1 MPVNTTST
9 GATYGKSSDPLCPLG
24 FHPQVRWPT
33 RCKRCFR
40 DYKEHSDSHDQKK
53 FANLDTATTESDPW
67 SVRKSSFQKSKSV
80 DVTIE
85 SGASAASRFAS
96 YTTKKDTVSDVKTE
110 EDIPE
115 WKKAMLER
123 RRKDKE
129 REEEEQKARNFGF
142 IPGTTLH
149 SSYVNKSY
157 DNDARLTSWGSAS
170 NLRSSNSYTNLT
182 STQEEEKDRNSYR
195 NSTPTSSSTTSWSR
209 PTAEKK
215 PEPELSPYEKYLQR
229 KREQDRKEEDDARK
243 KEEERREEEKKQEK
257 ERLRRREEEKRKEE
271 EAEKERQRKREK
283 EREEKR
289 KKEEEE
295 ERKRKEVLAQKKK
308 EEEAKQSTA
317 TASSKWGSQATKA
330 KTPTPEAKP
339 KPKWGA
345 GSSTAAP
352 VDEVPKKKPWEKPS
366 AAAKSTL
373 PSLNESSAASKSKVT
388 FTEKSRKTSE
398 SDSDS
403 ASVSNISKVNHHP
416 PHNTDS
422 EPEGMKKELE
432 TLKNEL
438 RAVKSRN
445 EVLEHMQSEA
455 IKKTP
460 LTLESAK
467 ASEATAELIKAREK
481 IRELDTQLSTFN
493 KDKKALNLKIKEL
506 ESDIERRPHASE
518 TQKTISEL
526 QTKQK
531 YLEKKCAELSHE
543 NEDLKGNVQNLEVE
557 LEEVQD
563 NFREDEADEYR
574 TLKREL
580 ENSAKN
586 CRVLQFKLKKTE
598 KSLVDLQ
605 SEHTELEGKM
615 KSVSGGSAAIDNLS
629 KVRQLEKD
637 LEAKT
642 QQISRLEAELRK
654 SGPSPRKG
662 GPGPCLSRTGSVE
675 RNVEDQLLKDL
686 QDSIEREN
694 DLKEQLSL
702 AEDESGEV
710 RKKMS
715 RLEDENEALSSQL
728 KKMAVKKTGSRR
740 SPSPY
745 NRNSLAEKDEG
756 ISEDGEE
763 LSPAELKVQLEVSEQ
778 ETELLRKKVENIL
791 TENLK
796 LTKEVKDIQTKLTE
810 AKKAPAAG
818 RSYGYGAT
826 NTGSGAAAEKKLEE
840 LQSEVNTF
848 RVKLIEKDRELERLD
863 AQVKSS
869 KNAGGKTLKRG
880 SSQEEDLH
888 SKLAVIEKEAEVLR
902 SKTQKLEQENESLKS
917 ASKGKVG
924 GLSQNDKFSLEGKI
938 KDLETKLKDSN
949 KKITELE
956 DSNKGTMRTSLELD
970 RVKRDKSSME
980 AEVVKLKDQASAE
993 KRKCEKMERD
1003 MVGLSDKVEKAQR
1016 EVIGVEREKRR
1027 IEEDKNKLES
1037 QVSRLETDMRSV
1049 TREKDR
1055 LKDEAEA
1062 ARQKNREN
1070 LSQTQEGMKAFK
1082 DQIDN
1087 LKQELS
1093 DEKRSSRDLK
1103 RQVDDKA
1110 RSADTEAANLRRDMD
1125 RQVGEL
1131 EEKKKKVRDLEDKI
1145 SDIEEKWAKSKRINQ
1160 QRKDKIDKL
1169 EQELENASKNS
1180 EADLRIKELE
1190 KQLQSKGGSSWEITK
1205 INKELES
1212 VKKEKA
1218 ELQKKHE
1225 NLEEE
1230 FVVLKAKSTMEKDE
1244 MSSGYG
1250 NMQDDYHT
1258 IKGELVALRQTY
1270 NNKSDE
1276 WIKEKL
1282 ELEKQVRDLETAIK
1296 SSAGSGWD
1304 AERIRFKSILEDRDS
1319 QITNLK
1325 IECDVARSQHG
1336 QAKKETEDLKQKL
1349 QDYEKMSKYGRSV
1362 AGTSS
1367 VSDSNGEVEELKKQ
1381 LATEQKE
1388 SKSAVNNVKMKYDSK
1403 IAIMTEEVHA
1413 LKSQSAKYRRERE
1426 TYKEMFEGVQK
1437 KLTDTKSGKLGP
1449 GDAAAELNDARSK
1462 LSDMTYQIHVLEDDL
1477 ADSKMEAAKAHANM
1491 TAQKSNF
1498 EIQVAELNSKINEL
1512 EEESLIDSGRA
1523 RIAGTRTKMELAW
1536 QKERESQKKLI
1547 NELNTMNRDLKS
1559 TLIELEKEKERDR
1572 LDSKRKIDGMKR
1584 SFEDEHE
1591 DTKKQITDLQYDL
1604 LELRDAHAKLR
1615 TTNEKLRRDKEKGDV
1630 DIRSVSVGL
1639 SCLVSHFK
1647 YLIATFSFSA

>member
-1 MPVNTTST
+1 MPVNTSST

-40 DYKEHSDSHDQKK
+40 DYKEHSDSGDQKK
-53 FANLDTATTESDPW
+53 FANLDASTTESDPW
-67 SVRKSSFQKSKSV
+67 SVRKGNFQKSKSV

-85 SGASAASRFAS
+85 SGSSAASRFAS
-96 YTTKKDTVSDVKTE
+96 YTTSKDTVATSKTE

-170 NLRSSNSYTNLT
+170 NLRSSSSYTNLT
-182 STQEEEKDRNSYR
+182 KTEEPDSSSSAGNNSYSYR
-195 NSTPTSSSTTSWSR
+195 NSTPTSSSWRAS
-209 PTAEKK
+209 AEPKQ

-229 KREQDRKEEDDARK
+229 KREQDK
-243 KEEERREEEKKQEK
+243 KEEEENKKKEEARREEEKKQER
-257 ERLRRREEEKRKEE
+257 ERVRRREEEKRKEE
-271 EAEKERQRKREK
+271 EAEKERQRQREK

-289 KKEEEE
+289 RKEEEE
-295 ERKRKEVLAQKKK
+295 EKAKKAK
-308 EEEAKQSTA
+308 EEEAKKKA
-317 TASSKWGSQATKA
+317 TAAPKWGAAASKST
-330 KTPTPEAKP
+330 TPTPE
-339 KPKWGA
+339 KPKWGS
-345 GSSTAAP
+345 SSTTAA
-352 VDEVPKKKPWEKPS
+352 VDEVPKRKPWEKPS

-373 PSLNESSAASKSKVT
+373 PSLNESATASKSKVT
-388 FTEKSRKTSE
+388 FNDKSRKTSE

-403 ASVSNISKVNHHP
+403 ASVSMSKSKSNHLS
-416 PHNTDS
+416 DGES
-422 EPEGMKKELE
+422 DGLKKEVE
-432 TLKNEL
+432 SLKNEL

-467 ASEATAELIKAREK
+467 ASEATAELMKAREK
-481 IRELDTQLSTFN
+481 IRDLDSQLST
-493 KDKKALNLKIKEL
+493 KDKDRKALNLKIKEL
-506 ESDIERRPHASE
+506 ESEIERRPQASE

-526 QTKQK
+526 QTKLK
-531 YLEKKCAELSHE
+531 YTERKCSELNTE
-543 NEDLKGNVQNLEVE
+543 NEELRGNVQNLEVE

-598 KSLVDLQ
+598 KSLSDLQ
-605 SEHTELEGKM
+605 QDNQELESKM
-615 KSVSGGSAAIDNLS
+615 KSVSGGSSAIDNIN
-629 KVRQLEKD
+629 KIRQLEKD

-642 QQISRLEAELRK
+642 QQISRLETEMKSSK
-654 SGPSPRKG
+654 SGSGPRKG

-702 AEDESGEV
+702 AEEESAEV

-715 RLEDENEALSSQL
+715 RIEDENEALSSQL
-728 KKMAVKKTGSRR
+728 KKMATKNKRR

-745 NRNSLAEKDEG
+745 NRNSFSEKDEG

-763 LSPAELKVQLEVSEQ
+763 LSPSELKVQLEVSEQ
-778 ETELLRKKVENIL
+778 ETELLRKKVENLL
-791 TENLK
+791 TDNLK
-796 LTKEVKDIQTKLTE
+796 LTKEVKDITTKMND
-810 AKKAPAAG
+810 AKKAPAS
-818 RSYGYGAT
+818 RSYGYGSSSSS
-826 NTGSGAAAEKKLEE
+826 NSNEKKIEE
-840 LQSEVNTF
+840 LQTEVNSF
-848 RVKLIEKDRELERLD
+848 RVKLIEKDREIERLD

-869 KNAGGKTLKRG
+869 KTAGGKTLKRG
-880 SSQEEDLH
+880 GSQDEDLL

-902 SKTQKLEQENESLKS
+902 SKTHQLESENESLKS
-917 ASKGKVG
+917 ASKGRPG
-924 GLSQNDKFSLEGKI
+924 AAFSQNEKFSLEQKI
-938 KDLETKLKDSN
+938 KELETKLKESN

-956 DSNKGTMRTSLELD
+956 DSSKGSMRTNLELD
-970 RVKRDKSSME
+970 RIKRDKSSME

-1027 IEEDKNKLES
+1027 MEEEKNKMES
-1037 QVSRLETDMRSV
+1037 QVSRLEGDLRSV

-1055 LKDEAEA
+1055 YKDEAEA

-1082 DQIDN
+1082 DQIES
-1087 LKQELS
+1087 LKQELQ
-1093 DEKRSSRDLK
+1093 DEKRSSRELK
-1103 RQVDDKA
+1103 RQVEDKT
-1110 RSADTEAANLRRDMD
+1110 RSADSEASNLRRDID
-1125 RQVGEL
+1125 KQTTEL
-1131 EEKKKKVRDLEDKI
+1131 DERRRKVRELEDKI
-1145 SDIEEKWAKSKRINQ
+1145 ADIEEKWAKSKRINQ

-1169 EQELENASKNS
+1169 EQELESASKMS
-1180 EADLRIKELE
+1180 GDSPALQEAEKKVKDLE
-1190 KQLQSKGGSSWEITK
+1190 KQLQSKGGSSWEMTK
-1205 INKELES
+1205 LNNELTS
-1212 VKKEKA
+1212 LKKEKA
-1218 ELQKKHE
+1218 DLQKKHE
-1225 NLEEE
+1225 NLEED
-1230 FVVLKAKSTMEKDE
+1230 FVVLKAKLTMEKDE
-1244 MSSGYG
+1244 MSSSI
-1250 NMQDDYHT
+1250 QDDYHT

-1270 NNKSDE
+1270 NDKSDE
-1276 WIKEKL
+1276 WIKQKL
-1282 ELEKQVRDLETAIK
+1282 DLEKQVKDLESAIK
-1296 SSAGSGWD
+1296 SSAGNGWD
-1304 AERIRFKSILEDRDS
+1304 AERLRFKSILEDRDN

-1336 QAKKETEDLKQKL
+1336 AAQKEKEDLKQKL
-1349 QDYEKMSKYGRSV
+1349 QDYEKMSRYGRSV
-1362 AGTSS
+1362 ANTSG
-1367 VSDSNGEVEELKKQ
+1367 SDSNGEVEDLKKQ
-1381 LATEQKE
+1381 LAASEKE
-1388 SKSAVNNVKMKYDSK
+1388 NKSSVNNIKMKYDSK
-1403 IAIMTEEVHA
+1403 IAIMTEEIHA
-1413 LKSQSAKYRRERE
+1413 LKSQSSKYRRERE

-1437 KLTDTKSGKLGP
+1437 KLTDTKAGKLAP
-1449 GDAAAELNDARSK
+1449 GDAAAELSDARNK
-1462 LSDMTYQIHVLEDDL
+1462 LSDMTYQIHVLEDEL
-1477 ADSKMEAAKAHANM
+1477 ADSKMESAKAQANM
-1491 TAQKSNF
+1491 MAQKSNF

-1559 TLIELEKEKERDR
+1559 TLLELEKEKERER
-1572 LDSKRKIDGMKR
+1572 LDSKRKVEAMKR
-1584 SFEDEHE
+1584 AFEDEHE

-1615 TTNEKLRRDKEKGDV
+1615 TTNEKLRRDQSKGDDV
-1630 DIRSVSVGL
+1630 RSVSVSL
-1639 SCLVSHFK
+1639 YF
-1647 YLIATFSFSA
+1647 

>member
-1 MPVNTTST
+1 MPVNTSST

-40 DYKEHSDSHDQKK
+40 DYKEHSDSGDVKK
-53 FANLDTATTESDPW
+53 ISTLDLSQTTEQDPW
-67 SVRKSSFQKSKSV
+67 SVKKSAFQKSKSV

-85 SGASAASRFAS
+85 SGSSAASRFAS
-96 YTTKKDTVSDVKTE
+96 YTTSKETASTNKTE

-157 DNDARLTSWGSAS
+157 DNDSRLTSWGSAS
-170 NLRSSNSYTNLT
+170 NLRTSNSYTNLT
-182 STQEEEKDRNSYR
+182 KTEEEPTNSYSSSYR
-195 NSTPTSSSTTSWSR
+195 NSTPSSSRYS
-209 PTAEKK
+209 AEPKA
-215 PEPELSPYEKYLQR
+215 EPELTPYEKYLQR
-229 KREQDRKEEDDARK
+229 KREQDKKDEEENKRKEEQ
-243 KEEERREEEKKQEK
+243 RREEEKKQEK
-257 ERLRRREEEKRKEE
+257 ERLRRREEERRKEE
-271 EAEKERQRKREK
+271 EAEKERQKQREK
-283 EREEKR
+283 EREEKKR
-289 KKEEEE
+289 KEEEE
-295 ERKRKEVLAQKKK
+295 EKKRKEELAARKKK
-308 EEEAKQSTA
+308 EEEAKKPAA
-317 TASSKWGSQATKA
+317 TTPKWGAAA
-330 KTPTPEAKP
+330 KKPEET
-339 KPKWGA
+339 KPKWGSSA
-345 GSSTAAP
+345 AAPSSTATPAA
-352 VDEVPKKKPWEKPS
+352 VDEVPKRKPWEKPS

-373 PSLNESSAASKSKVT
+373 PSLNESSSSTASKSKVT
-388 FTEKSRKTSE
+388 FNDKARKTSE

-403 ASVSNISKVNHHP
+403 ASISNFSKANHTVDNH
-416 PHNTDS
+416 
-422 EPEGMKKELE
+422 ELEGTKKELE
-432 TLKNEL
+432 SLKNEL

-467 ASEATAELIKAREK
+467 ASEATAELMKAREK
-481 IRELDTQLSTFN
+481 IRDLDSQLSTST
-493 KDKKALNLKIKEL
+493 KDKKALDLKIREL
-506 ESDIERRPHASE
+506 ESDIQRRPQASE

-526 QTKQK
+526 QTKLK
-531 YLEKKCAELSHE
+531 YTERKCSELNTE
-543 NEDLKGNVQNLEVE
+543 NEELRGNVQNLEVE

-598 KSLVDLQ
+598 KSLADLQ
-605 SEHTELEGKM
+605 EDNKELEGKM
-615 KSVSGGSAAIDNLS
+615 KSSGGSSALDNVN

-642 QQISRLEAELRK
+642 AQIKRLENEMK
-654 SGPSPRKG
+654 SSSTGSGPRKG

-675 RNVEDQLLKDL
+675 RSVEDQLLKDL

-702 AEDESGEV
+702 AEDEGGEV

-728 KKMAVKKTGSRR
+728 KKMATKNKRR

-745 NRNSLAEKDEG
+745 NRNSLSKDD
-756 ISEDGEE
+756 SEEGEE
-763 LSPAELKVQLEVSEQ
+763 LHPEELKVQLGVTEQ
-778 ETELLRKKVENIL
+778 ETELLRKKVENLL
-791 TENLK
+791 TDNLK
-796 LTKEVKDIQTKLTE
+796 LTKEVKDITTKLSE
-810 AKKAPAAG
+810 AKKAPTS
-818 RSYGYGAT
+818 RYGSASST
-826 NTGSGAAAEKKLEE
+826 TSSNDKKVDE
-840 LQSEVNTF
+840 LQTEVNTF
-848 RVKLIEKDRELERLD
+848 RVKLIEKDREIERLD

-869 KNAGGKTLKRG
+869 KSSSGKTLKRG
-880 SSQEEDLH
+880 SSQDEDLL

-902 SKTQKLEQENESLKS
+902 SKTVKLESENESLKS
-917 ASKGKVG
+917 ASKGKPG
-924 GLSQNDKFSLEGKI
+924 AFSQNEKFSLEQKI
-938 KDLETKLKDSN
+938 KDLETKLKESTR
-949 KKITELE
+949 KISELE
-956 DSNKGTMRTSLELD
+956 DSSKGSMRTNLELD
-970 RVKRDKSSME
+970 RIKRDKSSME

-1003 MVGLSDKVEKAQR
+1003 MVSLSDKVEKAQR

-1027 IEEDKNKLES
+1027 MEEEKNKVDN
-1037 QVSRLETDMRSV
+1037 QVSRLEGDLRSV

-1055 LKDEAEA
+1055 YKDEAEA

-1070 LSQTQEGMKAFK
+1070 LAQTQDGMKAFK
-1082 DQIDN
+1082 DQIES
-1087 LKQELS
+1087 LKQELT
-1093 DEKRSSRDLK
+1093 DEKRSTRDLK
-1103 RQVDDKA
+1103 RQVEDKG
-1110 RSADTEAANLRRDMD
+1110 RSADTEVTNLKRDMD
-1125 RQVGEL
+1125 KQNNEL
-1131 EEKKKKVRDLEDKI
+1131 DERRKKVRELEDKI
-1145 SDIEEKWAKSKRINQ
+1145 TDIEEKWAKSKRINQ

-1169 EQELENASKNS
+1169 EQELESASKTS
-1180 EADLRIKELE
+1180 DSA
-1190 KQLQSKGGSSWEITK
+1190 SSSSWEITK
-1205 INKELES
+1205 LKNDLSSVNKEKS
-1212 VKKEKA
+1212 

-1230 FVVLKAKSTMEKDE
+1230 FVVLKAKLTMEKDE
-1244 MSSGYG
+1244 ISS
-1250 NMQDDYHT
+1250 NIQDDYHT
-1258 IKGELVALRQTY
+1258 IKGELIALRQTY
-1270 NNKSDE
+1270 NVKSDE

-1282 ELEKQVRDLETAIK
+1282 DLEKQVRDLENAIK
-1296 SSAGSGWD
+1296 NSAGNGWD
-1304 AERIRFKSILEDRDS
+1304 AERTRFKSILEDRDS

-1325 IECDVARSQHG
+1325 IECDVARSQHA
-1336 QAKKETEDLKQKL
+1336 QAQKEKEDMKQKL
-1349 QDYEKMSKYGRSV
+1349 QDYEKMSRYGKSV
-1362 AGTSS
+1362 AGSS
-1367 VSDSNGEVEELKKQ
+1367 SNNDSNEQVEDLKKQ
-1381 LATEQKE
+1381 LAAAEKE
-1388 SKSAVNNVKMKYDSK
+1388 NKSASNNIKMKYDSK
-1403 IAIMTEEVHA
+1403 IAIMTEEIHA
-1413 LKSQSAKYRRERE
+1413 LKSQSSKYRRERE

-1437 KLTDTKSGKLGP
+1437 KLTDTKSGKLAP
-1449 GDAAAELNDARSK
+1449 GDAAAELNDARNK
-1462 LSDMTYQIHVLEDDL
+1462 LSDMTYQIHVLEDEL
-1477 ADSKMEAAKAHANM
+1477 ADSKMESAKAQANM
-1491 TAQKSNF
+1491 MSQKSNY

-1512 EEESLIDSGRA
+1512 EEETLIDSGRA

-1559 TLIELEKEKERDR
+1559 TLLELEKEKERER
-1572 LDSKRKIDGMKR
+1572 LDAKRKVEGMKR

-1615 TTNEKLRRDKEKGDV
+1615 TTNEKLRRDQGKTEDV
-1630 DIRSVSVGL
+1630 RSVSVGL
-1639 SCLVSHFK
+1639 LSLFIHCDVK
-1647 YLIATFSFSA
+1647 RDG

>member
-1 MPVNTTST
+1 MPVNTSST

-40 DYKEHSDSHDQKK
+40 DYKEHSDSGDQKK
-53 FANLDTATTESDPW
+53 FANIDTNSTESDPW

-85 SGASAASRFAS
+85 SGGSAASRFAD
-96 YTTKKDTVSDVKTE
+96 YTTRKETAPVNKTE

-157 DNDARLTSWGSAS
+157 DNDARLTTWGSAS
-170 NLRSSNSYTNLT
+170 NLRSSSSYTNL
-182 STQEEEKDRNSYR
+182 SKPEEQDSSNNSSYSYR
-195 NSTPTSSSTTSWSR
+195 NSTPSRASS
-209 PTAEKK
+209 KQ

-229 KREQDRKEEDDARK
+229 KREQDKKEEEDNRK
-243 KEEERREEEKKQEK
+243 KEEERREEEKKQER

-271 EAEKERQRKREK
+271 EAEKERQRQREK

-295 ERKRKEVLAQKKK
+295 EKKRKA
-308 EEEAKQSTA
+308 EEEAKKKSAPA
-317 TASSKWGSQATKA
+317 TPKWGAAA
-330 KTPTPEAKP
+330 KTSTPTPE
-339 KPKWGA
+339 KPKWG
-345 GSSTAAP
+345 SSTSSSSAATP
-352 VDEVPKKKPWEKPS
+352 PAAVDEVPKRKPWEKPS

-373 PSLNESSAASKSKVT
+373 PSLNESSSSSTASKSKVT
-388 FTEKSRKTSE
+388 FNDKSRKTSE

-403 ASVSNISKVNHHP
+403 ASVSISKSKSNHLSD
-416 PHNTDS
+416 NS
-422 EPEGMKKELE
+422 EVDGLKKEVE
-432 TLKNEL
+432 SMKNEL

-481 IRELDTQLSTFN
+481 IRDLDTQLSTN
-493 KDKKALNLKIKEL
+493 SKEKKALNLKIKEL
-506 ESDIERRPHASE
+506 ESEIERRPQASE

-526 QTKQK
+526 QTKLK
-531 YLEKKCAELSHE
+531 YVERKCSELNSE
-543 NEDLKGNVQNLEVE
+543 NEDLRGNVQNLEVE

-598 KSLVDLQ
+598 KSLSDLQ
-605 SEHTELEGKM
+605 QDHQELEGKM
-615 KSVSGGSAAIDNLS
+615 KSVSGGSSAMDNLS
-629 KVRQLEKD
+629 KIRQLEKD

-642 QQISRLEAELRK
+642 QQISRLESEVKNNSK
-654 SGPSPRKG
+654 SGSGPRKG

-702 AEDESGEV
+702 AEEESAEV

-715 RLEDENEALSSQL
+715 RIEDENEALSSQL
-728 KKMAVKKTGSRR
+728 KKMATKNKRR

-745 NRNSLAEKDEG
+745 NRNSISEKDEG

-763 LSPAELKVQLEVSEQ
+763 LSPSELKVQLEVSEQ
-778 ETELLRKKVENIL
+778 ETELLRKKVENLL
-791 TENLK
+791 TDNLK
-796 LTKEVKDIQTKLTE
+796 LTKEVKDITTKMND
-810 AKKAPAAG
+810 AKKAPAT
-818 RSYGYGAT
+818 RSFGYGSSANNT
-826 NTGSGAAAEKKLEE
+826 NANEKKIEE
-840 LQSEVNTF
+840 LQTEVNSF
-848 RVKLIEKDRELERLD
+848 RVKLIEKDREIERLD

-869 KNAGGKTLKRG
+869 KSSGGKTLKRG
-880 SSQEEDLH
+880 SSQDEDLL

-902 SKTQKLEQENESLKS
+902 SKTHQLESENESLKAS
-917 ASKGKVG
+917 SKGRPG
-924 GLSQNDKFSLEGKI
+924 AFSQNEKFSLEQKI
-938 KDLETKLKDSN
+938 KDLETKLKEST

-956 DSNKGTMRTSLELD
+956 DSSKGSMRTNLELD

-1027 IEEDKNKLES
+1027 MEEEKNKMEG
-1037 QVSRLETDMRSV
+1037 QVSRLEGDLRSV

-1055 LKDEAEA
+1055 YKEESEA

-1082 DQIDN
+1082 DQIES
-1087 LKQELS
+1087 LKQELQ

-1103 RQVDDKA
+1103 RQVDDKT
-1110 RSADTEAANLRRDMD
+1110 RTADSEVSNLRRDMD
-1125 RQVGEL
+1125 KQTTEL
-1131 EEKKKKVRDLEDKI
+1131 DERRRKIRELEDKI
-1145 SDIEEKWAKSKRINQ
+1145 ADIEEKWAKSKRINQ

-1169 EQELENASKNS
+1169 EQELETASKS
-1180 EADLRIKELE
+1180 SD
-1190 KQLQSKGGSSWEITK
+1190 QSKAGSSWETTK
-1205 INKELES
+1205 LNNEISTL
-1212 VKKEKA
+1212 KKEKA
-1218 ELQKKHE
+1218 DLQKKHE
-1225 NLEEE
+1225 TLEED
-1230 FVVLKAKSTMEKDE
+1230 FVVLKAKLTMEKDE
-1244 MSSGYG
+1244 MSS
-1250 NMQDDYHT
+1250 NIQDDYHT

-1270 NNKSDE
+1270 NDKSDE
-1276 WIKEKL
+1276 WIKQKL
-1282 ELEKQVRDLETAIK
+1282 DLEKQVKDLETAIK
-1296 SSAGSGWD
+1296 SSAGNGWD
-1304 AERIRFKSILEDRDS
+1304 AERNRFKSILEDRDS

-1336 QAKKETEDLKQKL
+1336 AAKKEMEDLKQKL
-1349 QDYEKMSKYGRSV
+1349 QDYEKMSRYGRSV
-1362 AGTSS
+1362 AGSS
-1367 VSDSNGEVEELKKQ
+1367 GSGNSDEQVEELKKQ
-1381 LATEQKE
+1381 LAASEKE
-1388 SKSAVNNVKMKYDSK
+1388 NKSSVNNIKMKYDSK
-1403 IAIMTEEVHA
+1403 IAIMTEEIHA
-1413 LKSQSAKYRRERE
+1413 LKSQSSKYRRERE

-1437 KLTDTKSGKLGP
+1437 KLTDTKSGKLAP
-1449 GDAAAELNDARSK
+1449 GDAAAELSDARNK
-1462 LSDMTYQIHVLEDDL
+1462 LSDMTYQIHVLEDEL
-1477 ADSKMEAAKAHANM
+1477 ADSKMESAKAQANSM
-1491 TAQKSNF
+1491 AQKSNY

-1559 TLIELEKEKERDR
+1559 TLLELEKEKERER
-1572 LDSKRKIDGMKR
+1572 LDSKRKVEAMKR
-1584 SFEDEHE
+1584 AFEDEHE

-1615 TTNEKLRRDKEKGDV
+1615 TTNEKLRRDQSKGDDV
-1630 DIRSVSVGL
+1630 KSVSVRNF
-1639 SCLVSHFK
+1639 CIFV
-1647 YLIATFSFSA
+1647 